1 MYHQVS
7 KTTNGLALAF
17 LVFVLACGTMSPRA
31 EAQQVGGCQSAA
43 ARLVGMY
50 GITGTAYFRN
60 TPGGVAVNLVVDG
73 FARQENHPFHSEQQ
87 LSIPLSISL
96 QSAYLRPILFN
107 QVHASAAINNNC
119 ASTGGHFNPNR
130 APFPCPGNGNNQAA
144 CEVGDLS
151 GKGGPLRARGDRSTT
166 TVQYVDRVIN
176 IPEILNRGVVV
187 HDSQGQRIACA
198 IRMMFL
204 SASRISTSYLRHQT
218 TAEPLTIA
226 NRTPTQLSF

>member
-7 KTTNGLALAF
+7 KATNGLALAF

-130 APFPCPGNGNNQAA
+130 APFPAPEMETIKPHAKS
-144 CEVGDLS
+144 DLS

-198 IRMMFL
+198 ISMMFL

>member
-7 KTTNGLALAF
+7 KATNGLALAF

-73 FARQENHPFHSEQQ
+73 FARQENHPFH
-87 LSIPLSISL
+87 I
-96 QSAYLRPILFN
+96 
-107 QVHASAAINNNC
+107 HASAAINNNC

>member
-1 MYHQVS
+1 MYPQVS
-7 KTTNGLALAF
+7 KPANGLAVALFVF
-17 LVFVLACGTMSPRA
+17 LLACVTMSPGA
-31 EAQQVGGCQSAA
+31 EAQQAGGCQSAS

-60 TPGGVAVNLVVDG
+60 TPGGVAVNVVVNG
-73 FARQENHPFHSEQQ
+73 LARQENHPFHSEQ

-130 APFPCPGNGNNQAA
+130 APFPCPRSGSNQAA
-144 CEVGDLS
+144 CEAGDLS

-166 TVQYVDRVIN
+166 AVQYVDRVIN
-176 IPEILNRGVVV
+176 IPEILNKGVVV
-187 HDSQGQRIACA
+187 HDSQGQRLACGN
-198 IRMMFL
+198 IVC
-204 SASRISTSYLRHQT
+204 Y
-218 TAEPLTIA
+218 
-226 NRTPTQLSF
+226 